1 MCCTKKARKSFPIRS
16 FFCNF
21 ASETKK
27 LSKHLSLTQE
37 MEIQGRIIAV
47 LPERSGVSARGEWK
61 SQEFVIETV
70 DSQYPR
76 KMVFTVFG
84 ADRLQRF
91 AIQGGQDV
99 TVSFDIDAHEWNGR
113 WFNDI
118 RAYDV
123 RPAVVGQGAPAGQ
136 PAYNAPQAAP
146 VVPQAA
152 LAENAPAASMG
163 DSADDLP
170 F

>member
-1 MCCTKKARKSFPIRS
+1 
-16 FFCNF
+16 
-21 ASETKK
+21 
-27 LSKHLSLTQE
+27 

-61 SQEFVIETV
+61 SQDFVIETV

-76 KMVFTVFG
+76 KMVFTVLG

-136 PAYNAPQAAP
+136 PAYAAQQPSYAAPQAAP
-146 VVPQAA
+146 AAPQSA
-152 LAENAPAASMG
+152 APAAAPAEDASE
-163 DSADDLP
+163 DLP

>member
-1 MCCTKKARKSFPIRS
+1 
-16 FFCNF
+16 
-21 ASETKK
+21 
-27 LSKHLSLTQE
+27 

-84 ADRLQRF
+84 AERLQRF

-136 PAYNAPQAAP
+136 PAYSAPQPAYNAPQAA
-146 VVPQAA
+146 QAA
-152 LAENAPAASMG
+152 PAQEASAAPAG
-163 DSADDLP
+163 ESADDLP